1 MAGECHV
8 QADTSGCAP
17 LPISKLVFLW
27 QSARRRYWTSALR
40 LLVAEIR
47 ALGHRIRWVFEIR
60 EVELQRGTDSIRTWM
75 DRGLISGSQNYKRA
89 YIECMRQIEARHP
102 FLSIFDLFLLQQA
115 WKAGSEWNGRTDTS
129 QSQDTSC
136 SYAILE
142 SRNSMLPPAV
152 QQSSKHDRSAA
163 RDVPPTSLHRRNLS
177 SKPRSKIPVLGSKS
191 EVVASTR

>member
-1 MAGECHV
+1 MSIRWYFRKRVATPWPAENRPIPTVARECHV

-27 QSARRRYWTSALR
+27 QSARQWYWTSVLR

-60 EVELQRGTDSIRTWM
+60 EVELHLGKDSIRTWM
-75 DRGLISGSQNYKRA
+75 DRGSISGSQNYKRA
-89 YIECMRQIEARHP
+89 YIDCMRQIEARHP

-115 WKAGSEWNGRTDTS
+115 WKAGSEWNGRMDTS

-136 SYAILE
+136 SYATLRERRFYAATSSSAI
-142 SRNSMLPPAV
+142 V
-152 QQSSKHDRSAA
+152 QK
-163 RDVPPTSLHRRNLS
+163 
-177 SKPRSKIPVLGSKS
+177 
-191 EVVASTR
+191 